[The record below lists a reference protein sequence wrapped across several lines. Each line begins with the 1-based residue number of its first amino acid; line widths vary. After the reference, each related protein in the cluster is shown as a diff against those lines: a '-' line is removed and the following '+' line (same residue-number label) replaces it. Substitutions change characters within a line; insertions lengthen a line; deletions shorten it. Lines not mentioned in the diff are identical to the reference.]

1 MTLYSKE
8 YTNQLK
14 QLHEKKKTFGS
25 RTGLGDIQQ
34 WVDKYQPETFLDY
47 GCGKGGL
54 VNTLNDM
61 SPNSCVGYDPGYAE
75 YAVEPNGPAEMLIS
89 TDVLEHIEPEYID
102 NVLQHIDSLFTRVAY
117 LLIATC
123 PAKKSLPDGR
133 NAHLIQEEPDW
144 WRPLLLKNINATIVD
159 EKYKLGSWT
168 NKKTG
173 QVNPNNKFIVV
184 LEKEQ

>member
-1 MTLYSKE
+1 MTLYSKD
-8 YTNQLK
+8 YTDQLK

-34 WVDKYQPETFLDY
+34 WVDSYNPKTFLDY

-54 VNTLNDM
+54 VNTLNDI
-61 SPNSCVGYDPGYAE
+61 SSNSCIGYDPGYEE
-75 YAVEPNGPAEMLIS
+75 YAVEPDSPAEMLIS
-89 TDVLEHIEPEYID
+89 TDVLEHIEPEFVA
-102 NVLQHIDSLFTRVAY
+102 NVLQHMDSLFTRVAY

-144 WRPLLLKNINATIVD
+144 WRPLILENINANIVD
-159 EKYKLGSWT
+159 EKYKLGTWT

-173 QVNPNNKFIVV
+173 QVNANNKFIVV
-184 LEKEQ
+184 LEK

>member
-8 YTNQLK
+8 YVNQLNR
-14 QLHEKKKTFGS
+14 LHETKQTFGS

-34 WVDKYQPETFLDY
+34 WVDKYQPQTFLDY

-54 VNTLNDM
+54 VNTLNDIKEG
-61 SPNSCVGYDPGYAE
+61 CCIGYDPGIAQ
-75 YAVEPNGPAEMLIS
+75 YAVEPSAPAEMLIS
-89 TDVLEHIEPEYID
+89 TDVLEHIEPEFID
-102 NVLQHIDSLFTRVAY
+102 NVLQHINGLFTRVAY

-123 PAKKSLPDGR
+123 PAKKALPDGR
-133 NAHLIQEEPDW
+133 NAHLIQQEPDW
-144 WRPLLLKNINATIVD
+144 WRPLLLKNIDAKIVD

-173 QVNPNNKFIVV
+173 KEHPNNKFIVV
-184 LEKEQ
+184 MEK